1 MNTKIIFFII
11 MLLQFVVLVSAAE
24 HLLVADTYDGRINDF
39 LSQGNMLNFLVPAIL
54 LLICI
59 VTFFIDFGAIPVTIA
74 AIVALVFMNIL
85 GIVYF
90 SWISFTA
97 FAAMIVIIAA
107 KMQQ

>member
-1 MNTKIIFFII
+1 MNTKMIFLFI
-11 MLLQFVVLVSAAE
+11 MLLQFVVLASATE
-24 HLLVADTYDGRINDF
+24 HVLVADKYDGRINDF

-54 LLICI
+54 LLVCI
-59 VTFFIDFGAIPVTIA
+59 VTFFIDFGAIPVTVA
-74 AIVALVFMNIL
+74 SIVALVFMNII

-90 SWISFTA
+90 SWVSFTA